1 MNWKLRRKYVF
12 QRFEFYCGRLLCM
25 PDEEGGEKASG
36 DPDVEEGGVAKLG
49 HVLTD
54 PVVQQK
60 HIEDTEDGI

>member
-1 MNWKLRRKYVF
+1 
-12 QRFEFYCGRLLCM
+12 M